1 MKRIVLATQ
10 LFLNYFLSLEQL
22 PILQIKKFMDNRSLS
37 RELSL
42 ISLGL
47 INDNIDQKN
56 FDIDSFNLESIFES
70 GIDLMINHSRQ
81 ELAECED
88 NLEKI
93 YSKILESELSE
104 TKNSLFE
111 KSRNELK
118 ETVSHIEIVMN
129 TLSDI
134 LDFPKL
140 ILISDQIEVRND
152 IKNRI
157 AKVLKNILH
166 IDSKIDSVMESWRFK
181 RLPRIDRDILRL
193 AFVDIEYLNI
203 PVSVACNEAVN
214 LANKYSDKQGRKMI
228 NGILRRLQNEKLN

>member
-1 MKRIVLATQ
+1 
-10 LFLNYFLSLEQL
+10 
-22 PILQIKKFMDNRSLS
+22 MDNRSLS

-47 INDNIDQKN
+47 INDNIDQQN
-56 FDIDSFNLESIFES
+56 FDIDSINLESIFDS
-70 GIDLMINHSRQ
+70 GIELMINHCRE

-88 NLEKI
+88 NLEKTYGI
-93 YSKILESELSE
+93 ISESELFE
-104 TKNSLFE
+104 IKNELLE
-111 KSRNELK
+111 KSRNDIK
-118 ETVSHIEIVMN
+118 QAVQNIEIVMN
-129 TLSDI
+129 TFSDI

-140 ILISDQIEVRND
+140 IAISDHIEVRND

-157 AKVLKNILH
+157 SKVVKNIFY
-166 IDSKIDSVMESWRFK
+166 IDGSIDNVMEGWRFK

-193 AFVDIEYLNI
+193 AYVDIEYLNI

-228 NGILRRLQNEKLN
+228 NGILRRLQNEKLNKR

>member
-1 MKRIVLATQ
+1 
-10 LFLNYFLSLEQL
+10 
-22 PILQIKKFMDNRSLS
+22 MDQRSLS

-47 INDNIDQKN
+47 IKDNYDQHN
-56 FDIDSFNLESIFES
+56 FDIDSINFENIFES
-70 GIDLMINHSRQ
+70 GIELMINHCRE

-88 NLEKI
+88 NLEKTYGI
-93 YSKILESELSE
+93 ISESELFE
-104 TKNSLFE
+104 IKNELLE
-111 KSRNELK
+111 KSRNDIK
-118 ETVSHIEIVMN
+118 QAVQNIEIVMN
-129 TLSDI
+129 TFSDI

-140 ILISDQIEVRND
+140 IAISDHIEVRND

-157 AKVLKNILH
+157 SKVVKNIFY
-166 IDSKIDSVMESWRFK
+166 IDGSIDNVMEGWRFK

-193 AFVDIEYLNI
+193 AYVDIEYLNI

-228 NGILRRLQNEKLN
+228 NGILRRLQNEKLNKR

>member
-1 MKRIVLATQ
+1 
-10 LFLNYFLSLEQL
+10 
-22 PILQIKKFMDNRSLS
+22 MDHRSLS

-47 INDNIDQKN
+47 IKDNKERNN
-56 FDIDSFNLESIFES
+56 FDIDDINFESIFES
-70 GIDLMINHSRQ
+70 GIELMINHCRE

-88 NLEKI
+88 KLDKTCT
-93 YSKILESELSE
+93 KILDSELSSTRSE
-104 TKNSLFE
+104 LFE
-111 KSRNELK
+111 KSRNEIK
-118 ETVSHIEIVMN
+118 ETISDIEIVMN

-140 ILISDQIEVRND
+140 IAISDQVEVRND

-157 AKVLKNILH
+157 SKVLENIFN
-166 IDSKIDSVMESWRFK
+166 IDNSINNVMEGWRFK

-193 AFVDIEYLNI
+193 AFVDIKYLNI

-214 LANKYSDKQGRKMI
+214 LANKYSDMQGRKMI
-228 NGILRRLQNEKLN
+228 NGILRRLQNEKK

>member
-1 MKRIVLATQ
+1 
-10 LFLNYFLSLEQL
+10 
-22 PILQIKKFMDNRSLS
+22 MDNRSLS

-47 INDNIDQKN
+47 IKDNLDQQN
-56 FDIDSFNLESIFES
+56 FDIDSINVETIFDS
-70 GIDLMINHSRQ
+70 GIELMINHCRE
-81 ELAECED
+81 ELSECED
-88 NLEKI
+88 DLEKT

-104 TKNSLFE
+104 TKNELFD
-111 KSRNELK
+111 KSRNEIK
-118 ETVSHIEIVMN
+118 ETLSHIEKVMN

-140 ILISDQIEVRND
+140 IAISDHIEVRND

-157 AKVLKNILH
+157 SKVLKNIFH
-166 IDSKIDSVMESWRFK
+166 IDSKIDNVMEGWRFK

-193 AFVDIEYLNI
+193 AFVDIKYLNI
-203 PVSVACNEAVN
+203 PVPVACNEAVN

-228 NGILRRLQNEKLN
+228 NGILRRLQNEKLNNI

>member
-1 MKRIVLATQ
+1 
-10 LFLNYFLSLEQL
+10 
-22 PILQIKKFMDNRSLS
+22 MDNRSLS

-47 INDNIDQKN
+47 IKEDIDQDS
-56 FDIDSFNLESIFES
+56 FDIDNINFQTIFES
-70 GIDLMINHSRQ
+70 GIELMTNHCRE
-81 ELAECED
+81 ELADCED
-88 NLEKI
+88 NLERT

-104 TKNSLFE
+104 TKNELYE
-111 KSRNELK
+111 KSRTQIK
-118 ETVSHIEIVMN
+118 ESVSHIEIVMN

-140 ILISDQIEVRND
+140 IAISDNVEVRND
-152 IKNRI
+152 IKKRI
-157 AKVLKNILH
+157 SKVLQNIFD
-166 IDSKIDSVMESWRFK
+166 IDSNIDNVMEGWKFK

-193 AFVDIEYLNI
+193 TFVDIEYLNI

-228 NGILRRLQNEKLN
+228 NGILRRLQNQKLNKI

>member
-1 MKRIVLATQ
+1 
-10 LFLNYFLSLEQL
+10 
-22 PILQIKKFMDNRSLS
+22 MDNRSLS

-47 INDNIDQKN
+47 IKENTDQSNFDFDNIN
-56 FDIDSFNLESIFES
+56 FESIFDS
-70 GIDLMINHSRQ
+70 GIELMINHCRE
-81 ELAECED
+81 ELADCED
-88 NLEKI
+88 NLEKS

-104 TKNSLFE
+104 IKNELFE
-111 KSRNELK
+111 KSRNEIK
-118 ETVSHIEIVMN
+118 ETVSHIETVMN

-140 ILISDQIEVRND
+140 IAISDHAEIRND

-157 AKVLKNILH
+157 SKVLRNIFH
-166 IDSKIDSVMESWRFK
+166 IDSNIDNVMEGWRFK

-228 NGILRRLQNEKLN
+228 NGILRRLQNQKLDIT

>member
-1 MKRIVLATQ
+1 
-10 LFLNYFLSLEQL
+10 
-22 PILQIKKFMDNRSLS
+22 MDHRSLS

-47 INDNIDQKN
+47 IKDNDNTEQNN
-56 FDIDSFNLESIFES
+56 FDIDDINFESVFES
-70 GIDLMINHSRQ
+70 GIELMTNHCRE

-88 NLEKI
+88 KLDKTC
-93 YSKILESELSE
+93 SKLLDSELSE
-104 TKNSLFE
+104 IHNELFE
-111 KSRNELK
+111 KSRNEIK
-118 ETVSHIEIVMN
+118 EIVSEIETVMN

-140 ILISDQIEVRND
+140 IAISDSSEVRND

-157 AKVLKNILH
+157 LKVLKNIFN
-166 IDSKIDSVMESWRFK
+166 IDSSINNVMEGWRFK

-193 AFVDIEYLNI
+193 AFVDIKYLNI

-214 LANKYSDKQGRKMI
+214 LANKYSDMQGRKMI
-228 NGILRRLQNEKLN
+228 NGILRRLQNEKK

>member
-1 MKRIVLATQ
+1 
-10 LFLNYFLSLEQL
+10 
-22 PILQIKKFMDNRSLS
+22 MDNRSLS

-47 INDNIDQKN
+47 LKDNKEQKKYDIENIN
-56 FDIDSFNLESIFES
+56 FESIFES
-70 GIDLMINHSRQ
+70 GIELMINHCRE
-81 ELAECED
+81 ELAECEN
-88 NLEKI
+88 NLEKS
-93 YSKILESELSE
+93 YNKILESELSQ
-104 TKNSLFE
+104 TKNEIFE
-111 KSRNELK
+111 KSRNEIK
-118 ETVSHIEIVMN
+118 ETISHVEIVMN

-140 ILISDQIEVRND
+140 IAISDQIEVRND

-157 AKVLKNILH
+157 SKVLKNIFH
-166 IDSKIDSVMESWRFK
+166 IDSIIDDVMDGWRFK

-214 LANKYSDKQGRKMI
+214 LANKYSDSQGRKMI
-228 NGILRRLQNEKLN
+228 NGILRRLQNEKLNKT

>member
-1 MKRIVLATQ
+1 
-10 LFLNYFLSLEQL
+10 
-22 PILQIKKFMDNRSLS
+22 MDNRSLS

-56 FDIDSFNLESIFES
+56 FDIDSCNLESIFES

-88 NLEKI
+88 NLEKT

-104 TKNSLFE
+104 VNNVLFE
-111 KSRNELK
+111 KSRNEIK
-118 ETVSHIEIVMN
+118 ETISHVEIVMN

-140 ILISDQIEVRND
+140 IAISDHIEVRND

-157 AKVLKNILH
+157 SKVLKNIFH
-166 IDSKIDSVMESWRFK
+166 IDNKIDNVMEGWRFK

-203 PVSVACNEAVN
+203 PLSVACNEAVN

-228 NGILRRLQNEKLN
+228 NGILRRLQNEKLNNT